1 MTEQVETVDEE
12 ITQAEADLEQDDT
25 SFDDVEDVEE
35 TEEEEESQESDD
47 TEESEEESETEEPPE
62 ENTDPEAER
71 KQKAREAYEAREA
84 KRKEREAAK
93 QEQHQKYLDEATD
106 DTDRALREVRLEAYI
121 GRIER
126 NADRIQTGLDKAV
139 ANIDLLTKGTP
150 EQKEALEEAYQDYLN
165 MYVVTDKNGDPIEV
179 KADVYEYLQKKA
191 DTIQKLTGVGERNGA
206 KAKTNARAR
215 TDTIST
221 RPPKEGKKDEM
232 LDGFDEEASRW

>member
-25 SFDDVEDVEE
+25 SFEDAEDVEE
-35 TEEEEESQESDD
+35 TEEDTEETEEESE
-47 TEESEEESETEEPPE
+47 EEESETEEPPKE
-62 ENTDPEAER
+62 DTDPEAER
-71 KQKAREAYEAREA
+71 KEKARRAYEEREA
-84 KRKEREAAK
+84 KRKEREASK
-93 QEQHQKYLDEATD
+93 QEQHQKYLDDASD

-126 NADRIQTGLDKAV
+126 NSDRIQTGLDKAV

-165 MYVVTDKNGDPIEV
+165 MYVVTDQNGDPVEV
-179 KADVYEYLQKKA
+179 KADVYDYLQKKA
-191 DTIQKLTGVGERNGA
+191 DTIKRLTGVGERNGA
-206 KAKTNARAR
+206 KAKTTARAR

-221 RPPKEGKKDEM
+221 RPPKQGKKDEM
-232 LDGFDEEASRW
+232 LDGFDEEAGRW